1 VRRSRVTSGRERH
14 RGDDYAWLPT
24 HRPPQPAS
32 GAVVQQLVPS
42 VLDDELGYDDGQGE
56 IVPLLP

>member
-1 VRRSRVTSGRERH
+1 VNGH
-14 RGDDYAWLPT
+14 GGDDYARLPT

-42 VLDDELGYDDGQGE
+42 VLDDELGYDDGERE